1 MTLLLFFIYLLN
13 IIEQNITINFT
24 ITGQQ
29 KRRQKKNSKTKQKQT
44 NKHWKKWNTKVQHD
58 FVTG

>member
-44 NKHWKKWNTKVQHD
+44 NKH
-58 FVTG
+58 